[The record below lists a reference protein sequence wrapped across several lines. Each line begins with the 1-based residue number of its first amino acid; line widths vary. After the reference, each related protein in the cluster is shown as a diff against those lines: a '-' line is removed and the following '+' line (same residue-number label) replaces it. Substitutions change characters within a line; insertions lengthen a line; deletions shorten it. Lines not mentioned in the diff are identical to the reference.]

1 MISMIRID
9 DRLIHG
15 QVAFVWTKHLGVNR
29 IIIANDQIAKNDV
42 QKMSLKMA
50 TPDTAKC
57 SILTVNDAID
67 VLNDPRAENLKIL
80 VLVNNPAD
88 VRRLIEKVKNVP
100 LVNVANYGRI
110 TSDLASKKKVCDTL
124 YVTDED
130 IAEFHKIIN
139 SGIKTEYQ
147 VVPTDKPQAVSDM
160 LKKLNLG

>member
-29 IIIANDQIAKNDV
+29 IIVANDEIVKNDV

-57 SILTVNDAID
+57 SILGVDDAIA
-67 VLNDPRAENLKIL
+67 VLNDPRAESLKIL
-80 VLVNNPAD
+80 VITNNPTD
-88 VRRLIEKVKNVP
+88 VRRIVEKVANIP

-110 TSDLASKKKVCDTL
+110 TGDLSTKKKLCDTL
-124 YVTDED
+124 YVTKED
-130 IAEFHKIIN
+130 IAEFNKIIQ
-139 SGIKTEYQ
+139 SGVRTEYQ
-147 VVPTDKPQAVSDM
+147 VVPTNAAKPMTEM
-160 LKKLNLG
+160 LQNT